1 MNIEKQLETAIK
13 TNHLVLVVFYA
24 DWSPHYEWIGPVLR
38 TYEKRTV
45 ELIRV
50 NAEENR
56 ASLQE
61 VAEAPAFEKQED
73 FIGLSQF
80 EIETVEIRVPDA
92 NAAQEFYSKIENA
105 LDFLTFTE
113 AEGQDL
119 QADSALTWDLT
130 MLKAQ
135 VNRLETA
142 ALRPV
147 FEGREV
153 FVPKSDKFLLSQ
165 DSSKIELWFEA

>member
-1 MNIEKQLETAIK
+1 M
-13 TNHLVLVVFYA
+13 
-24 DWSPHYEWIGPVLR
+24 
-38 TYEKRTV
+38 
-45 ELIRV
+45 
-50 NAEENR
+50 
-56 ASLQE
+56 
-61 VAEAPAFEKQED
+61 QED

-92 NAAQEFYSKIENA
+92 NAAQEFYDKIENA

-119 QADSALTWDLT
+119 QADNALTWDLT

-142 ALRPV
+142 ALRPI

>member
-1 MNIEKQLETAIK
+1 MP
-13 TNHLVLVVFYA
+13 
-24 DWSPHYEWIGPVLR
+24 D
-38 TYEKRTV
+38 
-45 ELIRV
+45 
-50 NAEENR
+50 
-56 ASLQE
+56 
-61 VAEAPAFEKQED
+61 FEKQEG

-119 QADSALTWDLT
+119 QADNALTWDLT

-147 FEGREV
+147 F
-153 FVPKSDKFLLSQ
+153 VPKSDKFLLSQ